1 MESIRRQGTTS
12 FTIHMD
18 YVEGERYIEVRDAV
32 PTPLFV
38 YDEYPIQIIFSGP
51 CSVVLRDNS
60 IRKAAYV
67 EAVSLATN
75 NDGTHCKWEGFV
87 EIKQDDTDDF
97 HFIEN
102 VFDNKKILNVLRWHY
117 TKIPPIKEI

>member
-1 MESIRRQGTTS
+1 MESIRRQGVTS

-18 YVEGERYIEVRDAV
+18 YIEGERYTEVHDAI

-38 YDEYPIQIIFSGP
+38 YNECPIQIIFSGP

-67 EAVSLATN
+67 KAVSLATN
-75 NDGTHCKWEGFV
+75 NNGTEGFV

-102 VFDNKKILNVLRWHY
+102 VFDNKNILNVLRWHY
-117 TKIPPIKEI
+117 TKIPPTKEI